1 MTPVSKLRDRPRMRV
16 RPESVGFILLLGAC
30 TAMPPLSV
38 DMGQPALTPI
48 AHELQS
54 SPAAVAY
61 ALSLYMLGFA
71 TAPVIFGPLSDRFGR
86 RPVLLVGCVLFALTG
101 WGCALARSMT
111 SFMIWRL
118 LEGAGAGVGTVLA
131 VAIIRDLF
139 QGHLA
144 RARLSYMSVL
154 SSVAPMI
161 APTLGVSILALAGWR
176 SIYAVLGTIGAALV
190 VAVSLGLEE
199 SVMPEK
205 AQSLAPRKLVANY
218 WRVLSN
224 RTYRGYALVA
234 VLNFG
239 CLFAYIAASPLLLI
253 NTLGASPRLYAYLF
267 ALTSFGFMLGGLG
280 NGRLS
285 MMGVPASRLLGIGL
299 TLTPLTTLLLLFL
312 SFTGQATLATVTPLL
327 FVTTIA
333 SSLIAPNATV
343 GALHPVP
350 ESAGMAS
357 SIIVCVQWLVG
368 ALAGALAGLLFDGR
382 TPRGLAEVMSG
393 FALASLVVF
402 WGFVRPVERGAREGA
417 LLSQ

>member
-1 MTPVSKLRDRPRMRV
+1 MRI
-16 RPESVGFILLLGAC
+16 RPESLGFVVLLGAC
-30 TAMPPLSV
+30 AAMPPLSV

-48 AHELQS
+48 AHELKS

-61 ALSLYMLGFA
+61 ALSLYMVGFA
-71 TAPVIFGPLSDRFGR
+71 TAPIILGPLSDRFGR
-86 RPVLLVGCVLFALTG
+86 RPVLLVGCALFALTG

-111 SFMIWRL
+111 SFMLWRL
-118 LEGAGAGVGTVLA
+118 LEGAGAGAGTVLA

-139 QGHLA
+139 EGQVA

-161 APTLGVSILALAGWR
+161 APTLGVSVLALAGWR
-176 SIYAVLGTIGAALV
+176 SIYAVLGTMGMTLV
-190 VAVSLGLEE
+190 LVISVGLDE
-199 SVMPEK
+199 SVTPEK
-205 AQSLAPRKLVANY
+205 AQSLAPGKLLANY
-218 WRVLSN
+218 WRVLGN

-253 NTLGASPRLYAYLF
+253 NTLGASPRLYGYLF
-267 ALTSFGFMLGGLG
+267 AVTSFGFMLGGFA
-280 NGRLS
+280 NGRLN

-299 TLTPLTTLLLLFL
+299 TLTPFTTLLLLLL
-312 SFTGQATLATVTPLL
+312 SITGEATLVTVTPLL

-333 SSLIAPNATV
+333 SSLIAPNATI

-350 ESAGMAS
+350 EAAGMAS

-368 ALAGALAGLLFDGR
+368 AGAGALGGLLFDGR

-393 FALASLVVF
+393 FALASLLVF
-402 WGFVRPVERGAREGA
+402 WGFLRPLERRAHEGA

>member
-1 MTPVSKLRDRPRMRV
+1 MRI
-16 RPESVGFILLLGAC
+16 RPESVGFVVLLGAC

-48 AHELQS
+48 AHELKS

-61 ALSLYMLGFA
+61 ALSLYMVGFA
-71 TAPVIFGPLSDRFGR
+71 TAPIILGPLSDRFGR
-86 RPVLLVGCVLFALTG
+86 RPVLLVGCLLFALTG
-101 WGCALARSMT
+101 WGCALAQSMS

-118 LEGAGAGVGTVLA
+118 LEGAGAGAGTVLA

-139 QGHLA
+139 EGQLA

-154 SSVAPMI
+154 TSVAPMI
-161 APTLGVSILALAGWR
+161 APTLGVSVLTLAGWR
-176 SIYAVLGTIGAALV
+176 SIYAVLGTMGVVLV
-190 VAVSLGLEE
+190 VAISLGLDE

-205 AQSLAPRKLVANY
+205 VQSLAPRRLLANY
-218 WRVLSN
+218 WRVLGN

-253 NTLGASPRLYAYLF
+253 NTLGASPRLYGYLF
-267 ALTSFGFMLGGLG
+267 AVTSFGFMLGGVA

-299 TLTPLTTLLLLFL
+299 TVTPFTTLILLVL
-312 SFTGQATLATVTPLL
+312 SITGEATLATVTPLL
-327 FVTTIA
+327 FITTIA

-350 ESAGMAS
+350 GAAGMAS

-368 ALAGALAGLLFDGR
+368 AVAGALGGLLFDGR

-393 FALASLVVF
+393 FALASLAVF
-402 WGFVRPVERGAREGA
+402 WGLVRPVERHAHEKA